1 MAEIISKHIAGLK
14 SSEVIETLGL
24 GSVLL
29 AKILTATQD
38 QFTIMQ
44 SKLVQTEEILA
55 ERQQQLSDIKDEMRE
70 IAQESL

>member
-1 MAEIISKHIAGLK
+1 MAEIISKHIAALK

>member
-1 MAEIISKHIAGLK
+1 VAEIISKHIAGLK

-55 ERQQQLSDIKDEMRE
+55 ERQ
-70 IAQESL
+70 